1 MQPTWN
7 DGIVEYWSHGFSGC
21 ELTTGLM
28 KISYFN
34 DVYLSENLSRFV
46 PRFVAILKQ
55 LFAGIQIEKTKPF
68 AHHL

>member
-1 MQPTWN
+1 
-7 DGIVEYWSHGFSGC
+7 
-21 ELTTGLM
+21 M

-46 PRFVAILKQ
+46 PQFVVTLMQ
-55 LFAGIQIEKTKPF
+55 LFAGIQTEKTKPF